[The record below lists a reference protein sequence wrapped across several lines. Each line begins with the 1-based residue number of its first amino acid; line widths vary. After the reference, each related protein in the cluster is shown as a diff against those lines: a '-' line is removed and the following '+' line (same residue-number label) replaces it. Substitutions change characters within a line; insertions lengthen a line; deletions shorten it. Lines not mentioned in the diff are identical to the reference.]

1 MQKKAHERKGNSRLV
16 AAEIVAQ
23 WLEDRRFPDRQ
34 LAKVR
39 HDNAFVME
47 VVNGVVRNRNI
58 LQWLERGMV
67 PREPEPFFRAVLYVG
82 LYQLLFMD
90 GIEEYAAISE
100 TVEAAKRRPGGHGNS
115 GMVNAVLRRAQRERE
130 QIFRE
135 LKRQPDD
142 IRLSHPDF
150 LLQRWRRHFGEA
162 EARKLAEWN
171 NLRPETV
178 LRVERTAIAPAEF
191 EAKMAEA
198 GIGLKPH
205 PFSDR
210 EKFYTLPRGVAV
222 RDLPGYAEG
231 WFTVQDP
238 ATSVAVDLLRP
249 FPGEAVLDACAA
261 PGGKTAML
269 ASRMR
274 GEGELVAMDLYDDR
288 LETLRENLRR
298 LGLDGWVE
306 TLRGDARAPGKA
318 LGDRRFDAILLDV
331 PCLNTGVLRR
341 RVDARWR
348 VNTNRLKAI
357 AETQYAILSACAGML
372 KKEGRIVYSTCS
384 LEPEENEDLVAR
396 WVRKHPGFIRTK
408 ARTAFPPKTGTD
420 GAFAALIRRDED

>member
-1 MQKKAHERKGNSRLV
+1 MQKKKNSRLA

-23 WLEDRRFPDRQ
+23 WLVDHRFPDRQ
-34 LAKVR
+34 LAKIE

-47 VVNGVVRNRNI
+47 VVNGVVRNFNI

-67 PREPEPFFRAVLYVG
+67 PKEPEPFFKAVLYVG

-90 GIEEYAAISE
+90 NVEEYAAINE
-100 TVEAAKRRPGGHGNS
+100 TVDAAKGRPGGHGNA

-150 LLQRWRRHFGEA
+150 LLQRWSRQYGEI

-171 NLRPETV
+171 NQPPETI
-178 LRVERTAIAPAEF
+178 LRVEQAVIAPEEF
-191 EAKMAEA
+191 AAKMAEA
-198 GIGLKPH
+198 GIDLEPH
-205 PFSDR
+205 PFSER
-210 EKFYTLPRGVAV
+210 EKFYVLPRGLAV
-222 RDLPGYAEG
+222 HRLPGYAEG

-238 ATSVAVDLLRP
+238 ATSVAIDLLRP
-249 FPGEAVLDACAA
+249 FPGESVLDACAA

-274 GEGELVAMDLYDDR
+274 GEGELVAMDLHDDR
-288 LETLRENLRR
+288 IAVLRENMQR
-298 LGLDGWVE
+298 LHLDGWVE
-306 TLRGDARAPGKA
+306 LAKGDARDPQKA

-357 AETQYAILSACAGML
+357 AETQYAILSACADLL
-372 KKEGRIVYSTCS
+372 KENGRIVYSTCS

-396 WVRKHPGFIRTK
+396 WVREHPGFIKTK
-408 ARTAFPPKTGTD
+408 ARKAFPPKSGTD
-420 GAFAALIRRDED
+420 GAFAAVIRREA